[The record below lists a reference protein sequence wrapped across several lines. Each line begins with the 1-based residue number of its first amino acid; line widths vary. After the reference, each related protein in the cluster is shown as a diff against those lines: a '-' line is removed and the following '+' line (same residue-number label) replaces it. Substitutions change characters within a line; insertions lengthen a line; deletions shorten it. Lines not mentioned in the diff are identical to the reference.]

1 MVKAICLF
9 SGGLDSI
16 LAVKLMQEQDIE
28 VVGVFFDSP
37 FYPRIDVKDIAK
49 KLGIRLKI
57 VKIGNDYFKILRKPK
72 HGYGKY
78 MNPCI
83 DCRIYM
89 LKKAWIIGKKLG
101 ASFIVTG
108 EVVGERP
115 MSQSLKTLRIIDK
128 ESKLEGLILRPL
140 SAKFFPETIPEKKG
154 MVEKEKL
161 LNIKGRSRKKQLEL
175 AKKFGIDYYPSPS
188 GGCLLTDKEYAK
200 KVKDLLEHKKRLD
213 MRDLELLRYGRH
225 FRAGKNKIIV
235 GRNKEENKKLLELKR
250 KTDYI
255 FEVVDAPGPV
265 TILQGPKT
273 KDAIKLAA
281 SITARYSDATRKNVV
296 VKYGKKKPIRKINV
310 SQCETNILNKLRL

>member
-89 LKKAWIIGKKLG
+89 LKKAWSVGKKLG

-128 ESKLEGLILRPL
+128 KSKLEGLILRPL
-140 SAKFFPETIPEKKG
+140 SAKLFPETIPEKKG
-154 MVEKEKL
+154 MVEREKL

-175 AKKFGIDYYPSPS
+175 AKKFGINYYPSPS

-200 KVKDLLEHKKRLD
+200 KVEDLLEHKKRLD
-213 MRDLELLRYGRH
+213 MRDFELLRYGRH